1 MKLCPNCKKKL
12 IHIQLENN
20 APFCSERCRLIDLGA
35 WLSEKH
41 KFIEEEP
48 SSETLD
54 ELTDFTK
61 H

>member
-12 IHIQLENN
+12 KHTPLENN
-20 APFCSERCRLIDLGA
+20 LPFCSERCRLIDLGA

-41 KFIEEEP
+41 KFIEEI
-48 SSETLD
+48 SNATID
-54 ELTDFTK
+54 KQINFTK